1 MSAVAINPPSPSHSA
16 SSAASSR
23 YAKARAVPLPRN
35 DSAASTP
42 LMRPSSPAAKAPVS
56 FQVPR
61 PSSRAGSAAG
71 TADRSPPHPP
81 AAPHRRPS
89 GAGSH
94 APSSPPSTAQ
104 HSYGQ
109 ATPPAPISFDTA
121 QAPHIE
127 VTLPSRRQSSPGTNS
142 PPLPPPA
149 GATLQPTAL
158 RPEDSLGLSLMSLAP
173 TPSQVTDLKPA
184 APART
189 PMADNVISPL
199 VGVPVGAGF
208 DTFALDR
215 KNSQASSAAAFNG
228 MLDTFPAPH
237 NRQQLDEGIEGYNA
251 ASNNYNRN
259 ENEYQGQKSPLVNHT
274 SVHSARSGGGSVRDT
289 TPMNVDAA
297 SRRQSVHNSP
307 RGDLGSVGDALKE
320 ELGGD
325 YGSEAS
331 HRSAV
336 TGAARAIEREL
347 GEERE
352 RAREL
357 EEKNSSLHR
366 LLQTSSSAD
375 KVKLAQQ
382 QDELAKRAKK
392 IKSLETLLRRCKTDV
407 RRMDDDL
414 AALRRQLDAKA
425 KHAHEQRSPPDARE
439 QPRFDETVPTNQ
451 RRTPSHRHS
460 LSPGARYSR
469 NDLSTPPANY
479 YRDSQ
484 RQSYST
490 LRSEDNLPVRLNS
503 MEPLRHSMMEPESL
517 PDVSLPDALAVH
529 LRDVFNIETT
539 HDVSVLAKHLCSRAQ
554 LSSPIRQSELRTS
567 HDVNRT
573 ALNILYDYTCSP
585 AGSPLRSPSA

>member
-199 VGVPVGAGF
+199 V
-208 DTFALDR
+208 
-215 KNSQASSAAAFNG
+215 
-228 MLDTFPAPH
+228 
-237 NRQQLDEGIEGYNA
+237 
-251 ASNNYNRN
+251 
-259 ENEYQGQKSPLVNHT
+259 
-274 SVHSARSGGGSVRDT
+274 ARSGGGSVRDT